1 MRRSDPTATPRSR
14 TRSSSC
20 SSHARIKLAL
30 ATGGSLN
37 LLLDDEVAN
46 YPWEMLVSRDDTP
59 GSQRSEPLCVQG
71 GFLRR
76 LETRANPRRR
86 GPGGKA
92 ALVIGNPP
100 VRPTGPPLKGACE
113 EARAVAQ
120 ILLGR
125 GYEVTRLIF
134 DVDGVPVVDEPV
146 PALARDP
153 LASGMT
159 PRDRYW
165 ETIVHELF
173 RKEYRIVHI
182 AAHGHFDAERSGRA
196 PAR

>member
-1 MRRSDPTATPRSR
+1 MRPVVEHVVDMTLLEPLLADAEKRPDGDAQIQNTLFELLFHRE
-14 TRSSSC
+14 
-20 SSHARIKLAL
+20 IKLAL

-59 GSQRSEPLCVQG
+59 GSQRGEPLCVQG

-100 VRPTGPPLKGACE
+100 VRPTGPPLKGACR

-120 ILLGR
+120 ILLESRLRGDAPDLRRGR
-125 GYEVTRLIF
+125 CACRRRTGA
-134 DVDGVPVVDEPV
+134 G
-146 PALARDP
+146 
-153 LASGMT
+153 
-159 PRDRYW
+159 PRTTHSR
-165 ETIVHELF
+165 
-173 RKEYRIVHI
+173 R
-182 AAHGHFDAERSGRA
+182 G
-196 PAR
+196 